1 MLEDRLFKKAHFFL
15 GELVA
20 GIAGDIVG
28 GFIGSAFQQDNMNH
42 QAGLQKDL
50 MQFQSKLQMDN
61 TRELNQNKHQWE
73 VDDLKNAGLNPILS
87 AGSSAFATAP
97 VVSGSSVGSNP
108 SYSPNLGGLLN
119 SAINQE
125 VQSKRLDNEL
135 KKIDIDKGKL
145 ELDTQIAHEATIPES
160 VAKQTFTMTQEERTR
175 QQITIDRQ
183 LADKDIEIKSE
194 QVKSIIQDRANSIKM
209 LEGQLEYW
217 RMQGNAAMVSATA
230 AMINAQSNQLNAYVN
245 SQVGQSIIS
254 KNENETKE
262 SINRQVLQGYDINV
276 KQIDSDYYTYYRK
289 TGTGAT
295 GAIFKQML
303 DDFSPISS
311 ALGLLKK

>member
-1 MLEDRLFKKAHFFL
+1 MLEDRFFNKAHFFL

-28 GFIGSAFQQDNMNH
+28 GFIGSAFQQDNMSH

-50 MQFQSKLQMDN
+50 MKYQSDLQMEN

-160 VAKQTFTMTQEERTR
+160 VARQTFTMTQEERTR

-194 QVKSIIQDRANSIKM
+194 QVKTIIQDRVNSIKM

-230 AMINAQSNQLNAYVN
+230 AMINAQANQLNAYVN

-254 KNENETKE
+254 KNNSDTRLNIQRE
-262 SINRQVLQGYDINV
+262 VLNGYDI
-276 KQIDSDYYTYYRK
+276 D
-289 TGTGAT
+289 
-295 GAIFKQML
+295 
-303 DDFSPISS
+303 
-311 ALGLLKK
+311 LKKYNTESYLRYRDTNAGIFGQGVAYGLQDMGSILAGLK